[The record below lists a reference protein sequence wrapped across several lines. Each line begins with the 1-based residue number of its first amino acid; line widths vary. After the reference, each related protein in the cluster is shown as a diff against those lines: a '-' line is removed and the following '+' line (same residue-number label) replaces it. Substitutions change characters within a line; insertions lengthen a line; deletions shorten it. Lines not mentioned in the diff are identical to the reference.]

1 MELRPH
7 AWLSFLEIENDY
19 REKNVC
25 YIWSHEITQFM

>member
-19 REKNVC
+19 REEKRMLYLV
-25 YIWSHEITQFM
+25 T